1 MSACRCDLQCTA
13 DVFLPL
19 YIREIRKSRLTQLRH
34 RRSSRRNLFFASQ
47 VFQQLLQI
55 VNRNHGN
62 ILCESRFRCV
72 FFRHEECSDSCPLCS
87 HCHRQCTRDR
97 AQLACQGE
105 LSEKSAV
112 LRDLFQILRG
122 REDAD
127 QQRQVINRTGLFL
140 VGRCKIH
147 RHAAD
152 RKLKAV
158 VFDRGPYTLSGFFD
172 SGVRESDDIEGRQSG
187 RDIHFHADFIT
198 ADSADAETPDPGK
211 HL

>member
-1 MSACRCDLQCTA
+1 MLCPPAAAISSA
-13 DVFLPL
+13 
-19 YIREIRKSRLTQLRH
+19 
-34 RRSSRRNLFFASQ
+34 RRTFSFFASQ

-72 FFRHEECSDSCPLCS
+72 FFRYKERSDSCPLCS

-105 LSEKSAV
+105 LSEKGAV
-112 LRDLFQILRG
+112 LRDPFQVLRG
-122 REDAD
+122 CEDTD
-127 QQRQVINRTGLFL
+127 QQRQVVDRTGLFL
-140 VGRCKIH
+140 VCRCKVH

-152 RKLKAV
+152 RKLKSV
-158 VFDRGPYTLSGFFD
+158 VFDCSPYTLSGFFD
-172 SGVRESDDIEGRQSG
+172 RGIRESDDIKGRQTG
-187 RDIHFHADFIT
+187 RDIHLHADFIT
-198 ADSADAETPDPGK
+198 ADSADTETPDPGK